1 MFEQIIK
8 NHSLQDMIAVPVAP
22 LFPSATDRPA
32 WEGLPA
38 NRREEIRRL
47 AAAWKGEPYPALLA
61 SQFMAFGRVG
71 DRVRWEA
78 PYFARRRKLCAAALG
93 SCVDDDPSALDDV
106 IDGIWLICEET
117 SWVISAHNG
126 SDHPGVPPASERL
139 LPEADNPY
147 VDLFAAQTAMILSLA
162 IQLLGEGLDAVS
174 PLVRRRVR
182 REVEKRILI
191 PFETRD
197 DFWWMG
203 VTRHDLNNWT
213 PWIVS
218 NVLLAACAWVD
229 DRLRLAALIERGL
242 AMLERYLAVIP
253 ADGSC
258 DEGPGYWSMAGG
270 ALLDAMQLLEH
281 ATDGGLTL
289 WDDPKLGNLLR
300 FPMRMWLGGDWFV
313 NCADCDAKPDIPGE
327 RLRYAGEKLGDPAL
341 AAFGRRFSGGL
352 EGHLADTPQ
361 LWRLLCDLFHGDRG
375 GESDVAPP
383 ENTWL
388 PDLQLRVLRRGDFTL
403 ACKGGVNAGGHSHN
417 DCGSFM
423 VWVGGALEIVDAGNM
438 TYTGK
443 TFSAERYTLWNTRG
457 MYHSVPMI
465 GGFEQVSGW
474 TRKARDVEALPDGL
488 GLDMAPAYPEVA
500 GVLECRRRACCAEA
514 GCRIE
519 DRIRLDRP
527 ESVTEVFLLRNRPEV
542 EGGDVCAG
550 RIRISPDRPMDVE
563 IEEIRIDDPRMA
575 RNFPGSLW
583 RVSFSAPEAQE
594 HRMRFAITER

>member
-1 MFEQIIK
+1 MFEQIIQ
-8 NHSLQDMIAVPVAP
+8 NHSLRGMIAVPVAP
-22 LFPSATDRPA
+22 LFPPALDRPA
-32 WEGLPA
+32 WAGLPL

-47 AAAWKGEPYPALLA
+47 AAAWKGEPYPTLLA
-61 SQFMAFGRVG
+61 SRFMAFGRVG
-71 DRVRWEA
+71 DRVAYET
-78 PYFARRRKLCAAALG
+78 PYFARRRKLCAAVLG
-93 SCVDDDPSALDDV
+93 ACVNGETTAPDDV
-106 IDGIWLICEET
+106 VDGIWLICEET

-126 SDHPGVPPASERL
+126 SDHPGVSPASERL
-139 LPEADNPY
+139 LPDVSNPY
-147 VDLFAAQTAMILSLA
+147 VDLFAAQTAMILSLSC
-162 IQLLGEGLDAVS
+162 QLLGEGLDAVS

-203 VTRHDLNNWT
+203 VTRRDLNNWT

-242 AMLERYLAVIP
+242 AILDRYLAVIP

-270 ALLDAMQLLEH
+270 ALLDALQLLEH
-281 ATDGGLTL
+281 ATGGRLAL

-313 NCADCDAKPDIPGE
+313 NYADCDAKPDIPGE
-327 RLRYAGEKLGDPAL
+327 RLRYAGERLGDAAL
-341 AAFGRRFSGGL
+341 IAFGRSFGGSL
-352 EGHLADTPQ
+352 EAHLADTPQ
-361 LWRLLCDLFHGDRG
+361 LWRLLCDLFHGDGG
-375 GESDVAPP
+375 GEAAVAPP
-383 ENTWL
+383 EDVWL
-388 PDLQLRVLRRGDFTL
+388 PDLQLRTVRRGDFTL
-403 ACKGGVNAGGHSHN
+403 VCKGGVNAGGHSHN
-417 DCGSFM
+417 DCGGFM
-423 VWVGGALEIVDAGNM
+423 VWVGGEPEIVDAGNM

-443 TFSAERYTLWNTRG
+443 TFSSERYTLWNTRG
-457 MYHSVPMI
+457 MYHNVPMI

-474 TRKARDVEALPDGL
+474 TRKARSVEALPDGL
-488 GLDMAPAYPEVA
+488 GLDMAPAYPEGA
-500 GVLECRRRACCAEA
+500 GATECRRRATCSEA

-519 DRIRLDRP
+519 DGIRLDSPRA
-527 ESVTEVFLLRNRPEV
+527 VTEVLLLRNRPEI
-542 EGGDVCAG
+542 EGRDVCAG
-550 RIRISPDRPMDVE
+550 RIRITPDRPMEVG

-583 RVSFSAPEAQE
+583 RVAFSDEKAQE